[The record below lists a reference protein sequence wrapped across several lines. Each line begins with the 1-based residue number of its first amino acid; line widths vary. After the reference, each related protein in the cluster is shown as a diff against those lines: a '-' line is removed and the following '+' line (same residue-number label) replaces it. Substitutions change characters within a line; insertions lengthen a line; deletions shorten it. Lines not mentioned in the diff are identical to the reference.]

1 MGRLMR
7 LINEAYDMP
16 EIHGNSVWLVRDASY
31 MGCPVPRVKGGDSDV
46 IGGCV
51 ATVDEQLKMTVC
63 TKKHESLFGCF
74 CGAPDSMDRMFKFKK
89 SDDNTG
95 KFSKGGFD
103 AIQIRTFSR
112 RKDLAPSENP
122 EQTYKADDPME
133 TIEHEADEE

>member
-16 EIHGNSVWLVRDASY
+16 EIHGNSVWLVRDSSY

-51 ATVDEQLKMTVC
+51 ATVDEEMKMTVC
-63 TKKHESLFGCF
+63 MKKHESMFGCF
-74 CGAPDSMDRMFKFKK
+74 CGSPDSMDRMFKFKK
-89 SDDNTG
+89 SDANVG
-95 KFSKGGFD
+95 KMVKRELD
-103 AIQIRTFSR
+103 AISVRGCCR
-112 RKDLAPSENP
+112 RDLAPDSEP
-122 EQTYKADDPME
+122 EQAYKSDDPME